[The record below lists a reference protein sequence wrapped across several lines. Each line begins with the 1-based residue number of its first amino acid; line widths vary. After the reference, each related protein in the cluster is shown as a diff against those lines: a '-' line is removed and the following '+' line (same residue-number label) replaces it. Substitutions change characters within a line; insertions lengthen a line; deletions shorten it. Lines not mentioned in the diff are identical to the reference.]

1 MNCGRHIKGNR
12 DPVIVLHSDV
22 CKHVGPNAGM
32 ATYDAEDCA
41 MGCYGGC
48 YFFLRRKRIG
58 TKGQDTHRA
67 DADSWSLES
76 ISVFVLW
83 NSDRSSITY
92 LVKHVLPSGNLT

>member
-48 YFFLRRKRIG
+48 YFFFGEEKGLERKDRTLTELMPVLG
-58 TKGQDTHRA
+58 VLKT
-67 DADSWSLES
+67 SPSLCFG
-76 ISVFVLW
+76 IQRGRQL
-83 NSDRSSITY
+83 
-92 LVKHVLPSGNLT
+92 LTW